1 MFAAIG
7 SLNYFAI
14 VLGAISNMLVGF
26 IWYGPLFANAWMNA
40 IGKTRE
46 QLGQPGP
53 GYALTLIGALVESF
67 VLALV
72 VKGLKAPGL
81 IDGATIGLVVA
92 VGFVMTT
99 FAAGYIFEGRSLKLY
114 LINAGYHFFALII
127 MGGILAALP

>member
-7 SLNYFAI
+7 SINYVAVI
-14 VLGAISNMLVGF
+14 IGAISNMVVGF
-26 IWYGPLFANAWMNA
+26 IWYGPLFANAWMKE

-53 GYALTLIGALVESF
+53 GYALTLVGALVKSF

-72 VKGLKAPGL
+72 VKGLKAPGV
-81 IDGATIGLVVA
+81 IDGAIIGLVVA
-92 VGFVMTT
+92 VGFVLTT

-114 LINAGYHFFALII
+114 LINVGYHFFALII
-127 MGGILAALP
+127 MGAILAAIP